1 MNHYYF
7 YNSRGFRPATLDL
20 EPRCVQPWYGG
31 YDEDSN
37 KNWVYRFLDK
47 IYRNVIPA
55 SIKNKAREK
64 NAGVVH
70 SGAVKSYNP
79 VYRHTYS
86 CQLLS
91 PKIAYKPVMRG
102 FLKFYILCLARYRHK
117 RYRRALTRRAR
128 R

>member
-7 YNSRGFRPATLDL
+7 YNSQKLDL
-20 EPRCVQPWYGG
+20 DPPCVQPWYGG

-55 SIKNKAREK
+55 SIKNKA
-64 NAGVVH
+64 NDANTGVKY
-70 SGAVKSYNP
+70 SGAVGKSYNP

-102 FLKFYILCLARYRHK
+102 FLKFYILCLERYRYK
-117 RYRRALTRRAR
+117 RYRRALARAQR
-128 R
+128 YG